1 MDKMTLKGMQFFG
14 YHGVIPEENKL
25 GQRFYVEL
33 ELCMDLQAAAES
45 DDLALTVNYAE
56 LHALTK
62 SVAEGSPFQL
72 IEALAGHIASRVL
85 DNYTIINEVTVR
97 VTKPHPPFDIHFD
110 GVTVELRRKRDEH
123 GKSVPADS

>member
-25 GQRFYVEL
+25 GQRYGVEL
-33 ELCMDLQAAAES
+33 ELSLDLEQAARR

-56 LHALTK
+56 LYALVKTI
-62 SVAEGSPFQL
+62 AEGPPVKL
-72 IEALAGHIASRVL
+72 IEALAGRIASALL
-85 DNYTIINEVTVR
+85 DTYTMINEVTVR

-110 GVTVELRRKRDEH
+110 GVTVELRRKRDVD
-123 GKSVPADS
+123 GTAIPVN